1 MLTVYNSL
9 TNMNEPFEPLQP
21 GKVSMYVCGPTV
33 YNYIHIG
40 NARPIIFFDVVR
52 NYFTYLG
59 YEVDYV
65 SNITDVD
72 DKIIAAAMEQ
82 AVDEAELT
90 ATFTQ
95 AYQEDVRALGSN
107 LAPTMPKVTE
117 TMPQIIQFI
126 AELIEKGFAYEQ
138 HGDVYFRVTKLAE
151 YGELSNQKISD
162 LLVGARIETNTSK
175 ENPLDFTL
183 WKATT
188 SGIKWDSPWS
198 QGRPGWHTECVVMI
212 DDHFHQQIDIHGGGM
227 DLKFPHHEN
236 EIAQAHACFNH
247 GLAKYWMHNGF
258 VQIDDQKMSKS
269 LGNFKTVRDILTQY
283 DGTTIRTWML
293 STHYRQ
299 PINFSAEALD
309 SAQKF
314 IERITLAYRGAYRKL
329 DLADALAME
338 PLVDEKI
345 VQLQHDF
352 EAAMNDDFNT
362 ANAMTVLFEGAK
374 LLNQL
379 TRQKEAYAQLQAV
392 CQLFVRF
399 DQVLGLKIT
408 AIEPFS
414 AAVKA
419 LFQERE
425 AARQAK
431 DFAKADEIRE
441 QLQQQ
446 GIEV

>member
-9 TNMNEPFEPLQP
+9 TNMNEPFVPIQP

-59 YEVDYV
+59 YDVDYV

-72 DKIIAAAMEQ
+72 DKIIAAALAQ
-82 AVDEAELT
+82 AVDETELT
-90 ATFTQ
+90 STFTK
-95 AYQEDVRALGSN
+95 AYQEDVQALGSN
-107 LAPTMPKVTE
+107 LAPSMPKVTE
-117 TMPQIIQFI
+117 TMPQIIRFI
-126 AELIEKGFAYEQ
+126 EELIVKGFAYEQ
-138 HGDVYFRVTKLAE
+138 EGDVYFRVTKLVE
-151 YGELSNQKISD
+151 YGALSNQKIDD
-162 LLVGARIETNTSK
+162 LLVGARIESNTNK
-175 ENPLDFTL
+175 ENQLDFTL

-188 SGIKWDSPWS
+188 EGIKWESPWS
-198 QGRPGWHTECVVMI
+198 LGRPGWHTECVVMI
-212 DDHFHQQIDIHGGGM
+212 DDHFHREIDIHGGGM

-236 EIAQAHACFNH
+236 EIAQAHACFSH

-299 PINFSAEALD
+299 PINFSADALE
-309 SAQKF
+309 SAKKF
-314 IERITLAYRGAYRKL
+314 SERISLAYQGAYRKL
-329 DLADALAME
+329 DLADALTIAPNM
-338 PLVDEKI
+338 DEKI
-345 VQLQHDF
+345 AKLQTDF

-362 ANAMTVLFEGAK
+362 ANAMTVLFEAAK

-379 TRQKEAYAQLQAV
+379 TRQAGKLAEIQAM
-392 CQLFVRF
+392 CQLVSRF
-399 DQVLGLKIT
+399 DQVLGLKLT
-408 AIEPFS
+408 HLQPLSPE
-414 AAVKA
+414 VKV

-431 DFAKADEIRE
+431 DFAKADAIRE

>member
-9 TNMNEPFEPLQP
+9 TNMNEPFVPLQP

-72 DKIIAAAMEQ
+72 DKIIAAAIEQ
-82 AVDEAELT
+82 AVDEIELT
-90 ATFTQ
+90 TTFTQ

-117 TMPQIIQFI
+117 TMPQIIRFI
-126 AELIEKGFAYEQ
+126 EALIAKGFAYE
-138 HGDVYFRVTKLAE
+138 HNGDVYFRVANLAD

-183 WKATT
+183 WKATST
-188 SGIKWDSPWS
+188 GVKWDSPWS

-236 EIAQAHACFNH
+236 ENAQAHACFNH

-258 VQIDDQKMSKS
+258 VQIDDEKMSKS

-299 PINFSAEALD
+299 PINFSAEALE

-314 IERITLAYRGAYRKL
+314 IERIMLAYRGAYRKL
-329 DLADALAME
+329 DLAEALEIE
-338 PLVDEKI
+338 PISNEKI
-345 VQLQHDF
+345 QQLQTEF

-374 LLNQL
+374 VLNQL
-379 TRQKEAYAQLQAV
+379 TRQAGELAQLQAV
-392 CQLFVRF
+392 CQLMARF
-399 DQVLGLKIT
+399 DRVLGLQIT
-408 AIEPFS
+408 AIEPLTPEMK
-414 AAVKA
+414 V

-431 DFAKADEIRE
+431 DFAKADAIRE
-441 QLQQQ
+441 QLQQL
-446 GIEV
+446 GVDV